1 MVDPLSRL
9 AITYGTD
16 KFGYHDYPP
25 NYYHLFK
32 HLKDKP
38 IRLMEIGVGGYQ
50 DADRGGE
57 SLEVWRDFFPNGRIV
72 GIDIQKK
79 EMDLGER
86 VTILQGSQVDPDF
99 LAEVVREHGPFD
111 IIIDDG
117 SHQNEHVV
125 TSFELLFGGLAEGGI
140 YVAEDVQ
147 TAFFPRFGGSLEMS
161 APNSVGYFGEMAAML
176 DDGADWIPEDV
187 AGIERFHNMIALHK
201 GRPAWVERPVGFL
214 AGREDE
220 ALKIIVLG
228 EKGAKAEWEAYSAKF
243 QVREVNVSAKGLSGK
258 ALETLLKEAPFD
270 VIVDAADL
278 GAKTRV
284 ALFGALAMGGHYVVL
299 GGDIADLG
307 REFADVDHCE
317 IAVNFPQH
325 EANPLA
331 KDVLA
336 LMRARGVVAYVKGA
350 NDYPS
355 NFGFDYEHPLAL
367 AAFGEME
374 EVLLE
379 DGKERGLLLFTDI
392 MTRAGREDVVV
403 KLLKRLGEMGA
414 TTRPYYNMAVRQA
427 KLDQEWDEAKVL
439 LANAVKLYPEDGR
452 IRSQLGTVLVKE
464 RDWDGAKAAF
474 EKAIE
479 IMPRDPLARIQ
490 LANVL
495 SRLEEHDAAVEAA
508 RSAIELAPK
517 HAGHRV
523 QLGRLEV
530 NAGEHEAAVE
540 TLQAAVELNAE
551 VPHAHRQMSRA
562 LHALGRMAEAR
573 DMADKAV
580 ALRPENAEHL
590 RWQERLAGEVE
601 APLAIG

>member
-79 EMDLGER
+79 EMNLGER

-161 APNSVGYFGEMAAML
+161 APNSVGYFGEMATML
-176 DDGADWIPEDV
+176 DDGADWIPADV

-201 GRPAWVERPVGFL
+201 GRPAWAESPVGFL

-228 EKGAKAEWEAYSAKF
+228 EKGAKADWEAVSAKF
-243 QVREVNVSAKGLSGK
+243 QVREVSVSAKGLSGK

-284 ALFGALAMGGHYVVL
+284 ALFGALTMGGHYVVL
-299 GGDIADLG
+299 DGDNADLG
-307 REFADVDHCE
+307 REFADVDHRE

-367 AAFGEME
+367 AAFAEME
-374 EVLLE
+374 EVLLK

-392 MTRAGREDVVV
+392 MSRAGREDVVV

-464 RDWDGAKAAF
+464 RDWDGAKVAF

-530 NAGEHEAAVE
+530 NAGQHEAAVE